1 MTTQGIENIIQG
13 YISELHN
20 TGIEQFHYTGSV
32 LYLFR
37 DSLTDEQYRYV
48 DFITELIIV
57 KSMVKHGDDRY
68 DIKRHID
75 IIADD
80 YSDDIV
86 QFYPLSCAVDSLIM
100 QYENG

>member
-1 MTTQGIENIIQG
+1 MTVQGIENIIQG

-20 TGIEQFHYTGSV
+20 VGINQFNYTGSV

-57 KSMVKHGDDRY
+57 KLMIRDGDDKH
-68 DIKRHID
+68 DIKWKINRITD
-75 IIADD
+75 N

>member
-1 MTTQGIENIIQG
+1 MTVQGIENIIQG

-20 TGIEQFHYTGSV
+20 TGINQFNYTGSV

-48 DFITELIIV
+48 DFITEFIIV

-68 DIKRHID
+68 DIKQYINH
-75 IIADD
+75 IADD

>member
-1 MTTQGIENIIQG
+1 MTVQWIENIIQG

-20 TGIEQFHYTGSV
+20 TGINQFNYTGSA

-48 DFITELIIV
+48 DFISELIIV
-57 KSMVKHGDDRY
+57 KSMVKHGDDRH
-68 DIKRHID
+68 DIKQYID
-75 IIADD
+75 HIADD